1 MKITL
6 YKNLSDN
13 KDAIKDITII
23 KEANGTMKE
32 DCSILDPVI
41 IMKNFSELFT
51 ANYLFIED
59 FNRYYFINDIT
70 VLNNGYSS
78 ISCHH
83 DILSN
88 AMPYLQK
95 LDAVIARQEFIYNP
109 DLNDASIPVLQ
120 NEKTQYKRFP
130 GEFNS
135 FTLTVPMLAN

>member
-6 YKNLSDN
+6 YKNYSDSNEAN
-13 KDAIKDITII
+13 KELVII
-23 KEANGTMKE
+23 KETTGTIKE

-41 IMKNFSELFT
+41 VMKNFTELPT
-51 ANYLFIED
+51 ANYLYIDEFK
-59 FNRYYFINDIT
+59 RYYFIKDI
-70 VLNNGYSS
+70 VILSNGYST
-78 ISCHH
+78 ISCHS

-88 AMPYLQK
+88 ALPYLLK

-130 GEFNS
+130 GEFNN

>member
-6 YKNLSDN
+6 YKNYSDSNEAN
-13 KDAIKDITII
+13 KEIVII
-23 KEANGTMKE
+23 KETTGTIKE

-41 IMKNFSELFT
+41 VMKNFTELPT
-51 ANYLFIED
+51 ANYLYIEE
-59 FNRYYFINDIT
+59 FKRYYFIKDI
-70 VLNNGYSS
+70 VILSNGYSA
-78 ISCHH
+78 ISCHS

-88 AMPYLQK
+88 SLPYLLK

-130 GEFNS
+130 GEFNN

>member
-6 YKNLSDN
+6 YKNYSDSNEAN
-13 KDAIKDITII
+13 KELVII
-23 KEANGTMKE
+23 KETTGTIKE

-41 IMKNFSELFT
+41 VMKNFTDLPT
-51 ANYLFIED
+51 ANYLYIDEFK
-59 FNRYYFINDIT
+59 RYYFIKDI
-70 VLNNGYSS
+70 VILNNGYST
-78 ISCHH
+78 ISCHS

-88 AMPYLQK
+88 ALPYLLK

-130 GEFNS
+130 GEFNN

>member
-6 YKNLSDN
+6 YKNYSDSNEAN
-13 KDAIKDITII
+13 KEIVII
-23 KEANGTMKE
+23 KETTGTIKE

-41 IMKNFSELFT
+41 VMKNFTELPT
-51 ANYLFIED
+51 ANYLYIEE
-59 FNRYYFINDIT
+59 FKRYYFIKDI
-70 VLNNGYSS
+70 VILSNGYSA
-78 ISCHH
+78 IRCHS

-88 AMPYLQK
+88 SLPYLLK

-130 GEFNS
+130 GEFNN